1 MSRQSRPS
9 YGSYRSRGSRGVPVG
24 VATVSGMEAT
34 LHVGADGVTRC
45 WWCADD
51 DLYQRYH
58 DTEWGHTLH
67 GENKIFEKITLEG
80 MQAGLSWITILR
92 KRENFRAAFSDFDIE
107 SVAGFTDADHER
119 LMNDAGI
126 VRNRLKIDAAI
137 SNARVALAMLDAG
150 ESLDEFAWS
159 FAPEKKK
166 HRNLK
171 VGSALIASTPES
183 TAMSKA
189 LLKKGFRFVGPT
201 TMYAFMQSSGM
212 VDDHIEG
219 CERR

>member
-1 MSRQSRPS
+1 
-9 YGSYRSRGSRGVPVG
+9 
-24 VATVSGMEAT
+24 MEAT
-34 LHVGADGVTRC
+34 LHVGADGVARC
-45 WWCADD
+45 WWCGDD

-67 GENKIFEKITLEG
+67 GENRVFEKITLEG

-92 KRENFRAAFSDFDIE
+92 KRENFRSAFSDFDIAT
-107 SVAGFTDADHER
+107 VAEFTDADRDR
-119 LMNDAGI
+119 LMHDAGI

-137 SNARVALAMLDAG
+137 SNAIVARNMLGAG
-150 ESLDEFAWS
+150 ESLDEFVWS
-159 FAPEKKK
+159 FAPAKKK
-166 HRNLK
+166 HPKLK
-171 VGSALIASTPES
+171 VGSALTASTPES

>member
-1 MSRQSRPS
+1 
-9 YGSYRSRGSRGVPVG
+9 
-24 VATVSGMEAT
+24 MEAT
-34 LHVGADGVTRC
+34 LHVGADGVARC
-45 WWCADD
+45 WWCGDD

-67 GENKIFEKITLEG
+67 GENQVFEKITLEG

-92 KRENFRAAFSDFDIE
+92 KRENFRTAFSNFDIATIAE
-107 SVAGFTDADHER
+107 FTEADRDR
-119 LMNDAGI
+119 LMHDAGI

-137 SNARVALAMLDAG
+137 SNAIVAREMLEAG
-150 ESLDEFAWS
+150 ESLDEFVWS
-159 FAPEKKK
+159 FAPPKKNHPK
-166 HRNLK
+166 LK
-171 VGSALIASTPES
+171 VGSALTASTPES